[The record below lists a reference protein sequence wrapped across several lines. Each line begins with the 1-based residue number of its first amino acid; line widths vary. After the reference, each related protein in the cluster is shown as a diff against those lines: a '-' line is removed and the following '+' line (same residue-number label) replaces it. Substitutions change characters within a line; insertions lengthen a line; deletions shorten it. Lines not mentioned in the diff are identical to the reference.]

1 MIHRLGSHGLL
12 ALKQIQIVAAVMAQP
27 LQKLAVP
34 ERLQDSWSPEI
45 AVDAQLADCIAFP
58 ELHHLN
64 VVVTSLEQEA
74 FQDGA
79 DFVGK

>member
-1 MIHRLGSHGLL
+1 M
-12 ALKQIQIVAAVMAQP
+12 AVMAQP
-27 LQKLAVP
+27 LQKLATP

-45 AVDAQLADCIAFP
+45 AVDAQLANCIAFP
-58 ELHHLN
+58 DPHHLN

-74 FQDGA
+74 FRGGA